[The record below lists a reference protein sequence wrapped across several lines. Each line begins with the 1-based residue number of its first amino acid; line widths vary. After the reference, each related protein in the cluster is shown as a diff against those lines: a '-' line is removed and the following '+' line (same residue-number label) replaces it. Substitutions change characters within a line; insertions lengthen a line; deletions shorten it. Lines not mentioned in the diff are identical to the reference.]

1 MAEPTGPSI
10 ETRPRYRMLL
20 EELTRTALSAEN
32 VREILL
38 RVRDLLPPLLDAERA
53 TIFAIDTKAQELYSL
68 VRTDGEPVV
77 LRVAK
82 NHHTIAGH
90 VALSRETLVVRDACD
105 PEELRTLHPD
115 LRHDPRPDQGAGL
128 HTRQVLSVPLQGEDL
143 LLGVLQFVNS
153 KDGADFQR
161 NDVVL
166 AEEIARVLSS
176 AFLRHF
182 RAPKKPPTVAPPPQ
196 APSPQAPANPS
207 SQPPPSSPAARAF
220 APVPTAARLP
230 LSTMRPPRTQ
240 TDIAAIT
247 VERLVA
253 LLDPSYENTR
263 DDDEEE
269 LPVGTGPD
277 ATIARIVRQLV
288 LEASDRGASDV
299 HVEPNGPREPCRIR
313 MRIDGDC
320 TEVVTLPPGHRAALV
335 QRVKI
340 LADLDITERRKPQ
353 DGRFRVRGPQG
364 PIEVRVATIPTLGE
378 NEDVVL
384 RILSSWK
391 HVPLEDLGL
400 SEANLKAFRAMVRS
414 PYGIVLAVGPTGSG
428 KTTTLHA
435 ALAHINTPDMKVLTA
450 EDPIEIVQPGLRQVQ
465 VNTRIGLGFP
475 ELLRAF
481 LRQDPDAIMIGEM
494 RDHVTAD
501 TAVEASLTGHLVFST
516 LQANSAP
523 ETITRLL
530 DMNIDRVSFAD
541 ALRGVVAQRLIKRLC
556 GRCREAY
563 APDDDAWAALARA
576 FGEGFHAR
584 FPREGTLLQRAV
596 GCDQCRGTG
605 YRGRLAIHELLPG
618 DDRTKALIRARAS
631 MDELRASMVAE
642 GLLSLMQDGVMK
654 VLKGLTDLAQVQA
667 ACIE

>member
-1 MAEPTGPSI
+1 MAEPTGTSI
-10 ETRPRYRMLL
+10 EKRPRYRLLL
-20 EELTRTALSAEN
+20 EELTRTAQAAES

-53 TIFAIDTKAQELYSL
+53 TIFAIDTRAQELYSL

-82 NHHTIAGH
+82 NHTTMTGH
-90 VALSRETLVVRDACD
+90 VALSRNTLVVRDAGD
-105 PEELRTLHPD
+105 LEELRALHPELRHETHPD
-115 LRHDPRPDQGAGL
+115 LGVGL
-128 HTRQVLSVPLQGEDL
+128 HTRQVLTVPMLAEEL

-166 AEEIARVLSS
+166 AEEVARVLSASLLGHCRTPKKTLVGTTPHVPRPASQFPPATPTTS
-176 AFLRHF
+176 AF
-182 RAPKKPPTVAPPPQ
+182 A
-196 APSPQAPANPS
+196 
-207 SQPPPSSPAARAF
+207 PPSSRS
-220 APVPTAARLP
+220 P
-230 LSTMRPPRTQ
+230 LATMRPLGALPEGSSSS
-240 TDIAAIT
+240 
-247 VERLVA
+247 VEVLVTHLEPLPEGSSRA
-253 LLDPSYENTR
+253 
-263 DDDEEE
+263 DEDEE
-269 LPVGTGPD
+269 LPVGSGPD
-277 ATIARIVRQLV
+277 ASIARIVRQLV
-288 LEASDRGASDV
+288 LDASERGASDV

-320 TEVVTLPPGHRAALV
+320 TEVATLPAGYRAALV

-340 LADLDITERRKPQ
+340 LGDLDITERRKPQ

-400 SEANLKAFRAMVRS
+400 SEANLLAFRGMVRS
-414 PYGIVLAVGPTGSG
+414 PYGIVLVVGPTGSG

-435 ALAHINTPDMKVLTA
+435 ALAHINRPDMKVLTA

-530 DMNIDRVSFAD
+530 DMGIDRVSFAD
-541 ALRGVVAQRLIKRLC
+541 ALRGVVAQRLVKRLC
-556 GRCREAY
+556 SRCREPY
-563 APDDDAWAALARA
+563 TPDDRTWEALARA
-576 FGEGFHAR
+576 FGSEAFLAR
-584 FPREGTLLQRAV
+584 FPREGTLLHRAV
-596 GCDQCRGTG
+596 GCEQCRGSG

-618 DDRTKALIRARAS
+618 NDRIKTLIRARATVDQLR
-631 MDELRASMVAE
+631 DEMVTE
-642 GLLSLMQDGVMK
+642 GLLSLMQDGVVK
-654 VLKGLTDLAQVQA
+654 VLKGLTDLAQVQS